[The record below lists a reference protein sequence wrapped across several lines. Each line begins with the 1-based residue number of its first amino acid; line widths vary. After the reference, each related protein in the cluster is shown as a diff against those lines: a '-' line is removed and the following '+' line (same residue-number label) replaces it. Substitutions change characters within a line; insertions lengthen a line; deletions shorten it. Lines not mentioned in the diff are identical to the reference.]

1 MLKVSLFLY
10 LYLNKPEP
18 MEYKVF
24 NPDYLVNIT
33 GGDSETMQEIVAIFR
48 DQMPEF
54 ITEMKSLHDSGK
66 FFELGLLAHK
76 AKGSVTVM
84 GMDETAKML
93 KEFELSAK
101 AGEEK
106 EKYPGFISRFEQDAA
121 TVLAEIDHYLSTSK

>member
-1 MLKVSLFLY
+1 
-10 LYLNKPEP
+10 

-33 GGDSETMQEIVAIFR
+33 GGDAETLQEIVTIFR
-48 DQMPEF
+48 NQMPEF
-54 ITEMKSLHDSGK
+54 VRDMKNLHDSGK

-93 KEFELSAK
+93 KEFELKAK

-106 EKYPGFISRFEQDAA
+106 DKYPGFISRFETDTA
-121 TVLAEIDHYLSTSK
+121 TVLSEIDHYLSTSH